1 MVQLRRYLHQ
11 YPELSFEEKRTH
23 DFIVNQ
29 LSQLSCN
36 IETPVGRNGIKAT
49 FKGAEDGPT
58 IAFRA
63 DFDALPV
70 QELND
75 VPYRSKHEGCM
86 HACGHDGHTAIL
98 LGVAE
103 IVNEHR
109 HLLKGNVVFIFNM
122 VRKLCQVVLKK

>member
-1 MVQLRRYLHQ
+1 MCLIGSNWLAKREKNGTTTTIFASISRTL
-11 YPELSFEEKRTH
+11 FEEKRTH

-29 LSQLSCN
+29 LSQLSCD
-36 IETPVGRNGIKAT
+36 IVTPVGRNGIKAT
-49 FKGAEDGPT
+49 FKGSENGPT

-75 VPYRSKHEGCM
+75 VPYRSKNEGCM

-98 LGVAE
+98 LE
-103 IVNEHR
+103 
-109 HLLKGNVVFIFNM
+109 LLK
-122 VRKLCQVVLKK
+122 

>member
-29 LSQLSCN
+29 LSQLACT

-49 FKGAEDGPT
+49 FKGSDSNGPT
-58 IAFRA
+58 IALRA

-75 VPYRSKHEGCM
+75 VPYRSKIKGACM
-86 HACGHDGHTAIL
+86 LVDMTDIQLFCL
-98 LGVAE
+98 E
-103 IVNEHR
+103 
-109 HLLKGNVVFIFNM
+109 
-122 VRKLCQVVLKK
+122 

>member
-1 MVQLRRYLHQ
+1 MEEVIHVFDWFQLASNKEKRMVQLRRYLHQ

-29 LSQLSCN
+29 LSQLACT

-49 FKGAEDGPT
+49 FKGSDSNGPT
-58 IAFRA
+58 IALRA

-75 VPYRSKHEGCM
+75 VPIVQKIKGACM
-86 HACGHDGHTAIL
+86 LVDMTDIQLFCL
-98 LGVAE
+98 E
-103 IVNEHR
+103 
-109 HLLKGNVVFIFNM
+109 
-122 VRKLCQVVLKK
+122 

>member
-1 MVQLRRYLHQ
+1 MCLIGSNWLAKEKRMVQLRRYLHQ

-29 LSQLSCN
+29 LSQLSCD
-36 IETPVGRNGIKAT
+36 IVTPVGRNGIKAT
-49 FKGAEDGPT
+49 FKGSENGPT

-75 VPYRSKHEGCM
+75 VPYRSKTRAVCM
-86 HACGHDGHTAIL
+86 HVVMMVTRQYYF
-98 LGVAE
+98 E
-103 IVNEHR
+103 
-109 HLLKGNVVFIFNM
+109 LLK
-122 VRKLCQVVLKK
+122 